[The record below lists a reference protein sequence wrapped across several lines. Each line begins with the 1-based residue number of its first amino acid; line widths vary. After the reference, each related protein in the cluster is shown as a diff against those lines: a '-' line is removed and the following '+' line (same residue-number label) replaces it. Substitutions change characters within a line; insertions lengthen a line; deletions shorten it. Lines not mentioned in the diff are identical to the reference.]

1 MPTTNTSITES
12 TTINDGQSPRD
23 LATGH
28 TSARSPR
35 AHGFFWSVLIAAA
48 AVSITGNA
56 LHALLHATA
65 LPVLAAAVAVIPPL
79 ALLAAVHGA
88 ALLLRAHARARGT
101 HLVATAMTA
110 LIAAGAFWL
119 SFTALRA
126 LAVTAGIPAGEAW
139 LWPLIIEGSMA
150 QATVALLAL
159 AHSSART
166 TASPAHQDP
175 GTPKRNAAS
184 PATET
189 ARRAHAPTP
198 GRVRTPSRTPR
209 AGQRLPGRALNR
221 EELTAIAQA
230 LCARDP
236 SGRRDP
242 AMVTKAL
249 QHHHLDG
256 WNSTRI
262 ATELNKSRSTISR
275 ILRDADAIPTPSEP
289 ASAPEDP
296 NPRILEG
303 GSTESAGTAHPDTAP
318 AVASPDNTASLTHL
332 FRNL

>member
-1 MPTTNTSITES
+1 MPTAD
-12 TTINDGQSPRD
+12 TTRNEPTTATDEQPPRE
-23 LATGH
+23 LATRP
-28 TSARSPR
+28 TPARSPR

-79 ALLAAVHGA
+79 ALLAAVHGV

-166 TASPAHQDP
+166 TTPTPHDPSTPQHNTDSPTDEP
-175 GTPKRNAAS
+175 
-184 PATET
+184 
-189 ARRAHAPTP
+189 ARRAHAPAAA
-198 GRVRTPSRTPR
+198 RVRTAARTPR
-209 AGQRLPGRALNR
+209 AGRPGRTPGRALNR
-221 EELTAIAQA
+221 AEVTAIAQE

-242 AMVTKAL
+242 ALVAKAL

-256 WNSTRI
+256 WNPTRI
-262 ATELNKSRSTISR
+262 AAELSKSRSTISR
-275 ILRDADAIPTPSEP
+275 ILRDADTIPTP
-289 ASAPEDP
+289 APESS
-296 NPRILEG
+296 NPPISTIG
-303 GSTESAGTAHPDTAP
+303 ATESPGTTRSEADLSRAP
-318 AVASPDNTASLTHL
+318 
-332 FRNL
+332 

>member
-1 MPTTNTSITES
+1 MTAEGNPSVPTANTTSNES
-12 TTINDGQSPRD
+12 TTATDEQSPREPS
-23 LATGH
+23 TGP
-28 TSARSPR
+28 TPARGPR

-79 ALLAAVHGA
+79 ALLAAVHGV

-166 TASPAHQDP
+166 NTATTHRNLSTPQQNTRSPA
-175 GTPKRNAAS
+175 AES
-184 PATET
+184 
-189 ARRAHAPTP
+189 RRPYAP
-198 GRVRTPSRTPR
+198 
-209 AGQRLPGRALNR
+209 
-221 EELTAIAQA
+221 
-230 LCARDP
+230 
-236 SGRRDP
+236 
-242 AMVTKAL
+242 
-249 QHHHLDG
+249 
-256 WNSTRI
+256 
-262 ATELNKSRSTISR
+262 
-275 ILRDADAIPTPSEP
+275 
-289 ASAPEDP
+289 
-296 NPRILEG
+296 
-303 GSTESAGTAHPDTAP
+303 
-318 AVASPDNTASLTHL
+318 
-332 FRNL
+332 

>member
-1 MPTTNTSITES
+1 MPTANTTSNES
-12 TTINDGQSPRD
+12 TTATDEQSPREPS
-23 LATGH
+23 TGP
-28 TSARSPR
+28 TPARGPR
-35 AHGFFWSVLIAAA
+35 AHGFFWSVLIVAA

-79 ALLAAVHGA
+79 ALLAAVHGV

-101 HLVATAMTA
+101 HFVATAMTA

-166 TASPAHQDP
+166 TTAPKPHDPSTPQENTNSPTAEP
-175 GTPKRNAAS
+175 
-184 PATET
+184 
-189 ARRAHAPTP
+189 ARRAHAPVAAH
-198 GRVRTPSRTPR
+198 VRTAARTPR
-209 AGQRLPGRALNR
+209 AGRPGRTPGRALDR
-221 EELTAIAQA
+221 GEVTAIAQE

-242 AMVTKAL
+242 ALVAKAL

-256 WNSTRI
+256 WNPTRI
-262 ATELNKSRSTISR
+262 AAELNKSRSTISR
-275 ILRDADAIPTPSEP
+275 ILRDADTIPTP
-289 ASAPEDP
+289 APEFS
-296 NPRILEG
+296 NPPISQIG
-303 GSTESAGTAHPDTAP
+303 ATESPGTTGSDADLSRA
-318 AVASPDNTASLTHL
+318 L
-332 FRNL
+332 

>member
-1 MPTTNTSITES
+1 MPTANTTSNES
-12 TTINDGQSPRD
+12 TTATDEQSPREPS
-23 LATGH
+23 TRP
-28 TSARSPR
+28 TPARSPR

-79 ALLAAVHGA
+79 ALLAAVHGV

-166 TASPAHQDP
+166 TTPTPHDPSTPQHNTDSPTDEP
-175 GTPKRNAAS
+175 
-184 PATET
+184 
-189 ARRAHAPTP
+189 ARRAHAPAAA
-198 GRVRTPSRTPR
+198 RVRTAARTPR
-209 AGQRLPGRALNR
+209 AGRPGRTPGRALDRR
-221 EELTAIAQA
+221 EVTAIAQE

-242 AMVTKAL
+242 ALVDKAL

-256 WNSTRI
+256 WNTTRI
-262 ATELNKSRSTISR
+262 AAELNKSRSTISR
-275 ILRDADAIPTPSEP
+275 ILREADTIPT
-289 ASAPEDP
+289 SAPESS
-296 NPRILEG
+296 NPPISKIG
-303 GSTESAGTAHPDTAP
+303 ATESPGTTGSDADLSRAP
-318 AVASPDNTASLTHL
+318 
-332 FRNL
+332 